1 MNNSSAL
8 EVLHGIGYLTGV
20 GVVVIDIQSGAFVL
34 QVLIETPA
42 RSQLLH
48 LRKCVCEC
56 VCVHVYGGD
65 YGVWQMRVLVMYVH
79 VYADNILD
87 KLKWNVLTSSG
98 ILNRS

>member
-34 QVLIETPA
+34 QVLVETPA
-42 RSQLLH
+42 RSQLLYLH
-48 LRKCVCEC
+48 TCMC

-65 YGVWQMRVLVMYVH
+65 YDVWQ
-79 VYADNILD
+79 I
-87 KLKWNVLTSSG
+87 
-98 ILNRS
+98 